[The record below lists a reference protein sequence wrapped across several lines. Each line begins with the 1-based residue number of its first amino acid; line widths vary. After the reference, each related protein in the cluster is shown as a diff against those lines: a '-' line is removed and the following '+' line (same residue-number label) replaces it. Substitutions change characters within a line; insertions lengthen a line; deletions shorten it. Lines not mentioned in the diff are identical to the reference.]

1 MSQRNLQAGFSAVEL
16 LITIFIAAAFVGSG
30 YQLYIV
36 ISRSGADARDKATA
50 SAIAYEHMR
59 KYTSLA
65 TNPCVENLS
74 PTPAAA
80 IPTGSPNYAALVNPS
95 ITASIT
101 CPYAASN
108 SGVSLITVTV
118 KYGPGTVADQKQV
131 QHSVYVT
138 N

>member
-1 MSQRNLQAGFSAVEL
+1 MSQRHRQAGFSAVEL
-16 LITIFIAAAFVGSG
+16 LITIFIAAAFVGAG

-65 TNPCVENLS
+65 INPCVENLS
-74 PTPAAA
+74 PTPAPA
-80 IPTGSPNYAALVNPS
+80 IPTGSPNYTALTNPT
-95 ITASIT
+95 IDAKIT
-101 CPYAASN
+101 CPYAPSN
-108 SGVSLITVTV
+108 SGVSLVAVTVT
-118 KYGPGTVADQKQV
+118 YGPASNRKQV